1 MSIKISVIIP
11 NYNHSEFLKKRIDSV
26 LNQTFQDFELIIL
39 DDKSPD
45 NSIEIIEQYRNH
57 PKVSH
62 IVYNEINSGTTFKQ
76 WEKGINLAKN
86 DYIWIAESDDWCEPS
101 LLQTLVDGIAANEN
115 IVLAYVQSYYMV
127 GDNKIAWA
135 TKENFLESTMK
146 GDEYVK
152 QKLAYFCTIINASMA
167 VFKKSTFANVNQK
180 YTTFKMCGDWLFW
193 SGVASQGNVFIS
205 GKTLNY
211 FRNHD
216 KDVSSKVF
224 KSGLNHIEDV
234 KVITQLLDDNLI
246 TSLEYQ
252 KSIKRS
258 YLNFRSISSKYP
270 AATTKKIDDF
280 ILGLDKVKPFKW
292 AVLKHYY
299 HITLKRKILHILRLL
314 RLA

>member
-1 MSIKISVIIP
+1 MSIKVSVIIP

-234 KVITQLLDDNLI
+234 KVVTQLFDDNLI
-246 TSLEYQ
+246 TNLEYE
-252 KSIKRS
+252 KSIKRI
-258 YLNFRSISSKYP
+258 YVNFKNVAHQYP
-270 AATTKKIDDF
+270 AETKTKINNF
-280 ILGLDKVKPFKW
+280 ILGLERVKPFKNE
-292 AVLKHYY
+292 VLKNYY
-299 HITLKRKILHILRLL
+299 FIAFKKRIRSFLKAIHLS
-314 RLA
+314 